1 LQSDSLFKERFPVVI
16 KKRMSLSQRFAKLLF
31 PKLVLELEWL
41 RQKNRELSQ
50 EHAEL
55 ESQYE
60 VLQNSLKGIHKAL
73 QKFQLLAIEQVHNGE
88 LAMVLRHDI
97 SPTDLQILVYDL
109 DFLEP
114 FALMELTYDRELRI
128 IHIHR
133 METSESHQSYGSLAM
148 KGLFKI
154 AESLWIR
161 KIEGEITPVDG
172 DHLDRL
178 KAFYENHQF
187 DVRLSREKKYA
198 KIVWKRAQA

>member
-1 LQSDSLFKERFPVVI
+1 
-16 KKRMSLSQRFAKLLF
+16 MSHRFAKMLF
-31 PKLVLELEWL
+31 PKLVLELDRL
-41 RQKNRELSQ
+41 RQKNKELSV
-50 EHAEL
+50 EHAEM

-60 VLQNSLKGIHKAL
+60 VLQNSLKGIYKAL
-73 QKFQLLAIEQVHNGE
+73 QKFQLLAIEQVNNGE

-97 SPTDLQILVYDL
+97 SPSDLQILVYDL

-114 FALMELTYDRELRI
+114 FAFMELTYDRELRI
-128 IHIHR
+128 IHINR
-133 METSESHQSYGSLAM
+133 METSESNQSYGSLAM

-178 KAFYENHQF
+178 KSFYEKHQF
-187 DVRLSREKKYA
+187 HVRLSNEKKYA
-198 KIVWKRAQA
+198 KIVWKRAQS